1 MTWSWHVS
9 SQSGRRASFPE
20 FNLTGRVFGYM
31 VFQFAAP
38 DRLKCPA
45 ASIQGIHLCKVCML
59 TPQVTPF
66 NPMRGNARVSCHLPG
81 IALVPFN
88 AS

>member
-1 MTWSWHVS
+1 M
-9 SQSGRRASFPE
+9 SQPGGRASFSE
-20 FNLTGRVFGYM
+20 FNLTGGVFGYV

-66 NPMRGNARVSCHLPG
+66 NPMRGNARVSCHCPF
-81 IALVPFN
+81 IPLVP
-88 AS
+88 